1 MDEQYAYRTGRT
13 DPIKSSRGL
22 IAFLLICVIF
32 LGGLVSA
39 LSIMN
44 IHLFRMLQNTESAPL
59 AFSAGEAVQAAE
71 DSLSL
76 AGMDLQD
83 PDPVYRQ
90 LHKLPEGLYV
100 VRVEPGSQADKLK
113 IQPGDV
119 VISVGKTPVSTL
131 EDMKNLLQGKHQ
143 LTLWRAGRKFS
154 LTISK

>member
-13 DPIKSSRGL
+13 DPAKSSRGL

-39 LSIMN
+39 LSITN
-44 IHLFRMLQNTESAPL
+44 IHLFRMLQNKEAAPL
-59 AFSAGEAVQAAE
+59 AFSAGEAAQTAE
-71 DSLSL
+71 ESLSL

-83 PDPVYRQ
+83 PDPVYQ
-90 LHKLPEGLYV
+90 KLHKLPEGLYV

-119 VISVGKTPVSTL
+119 VISVDKTPVSTL
-131 EDMKNLLQGKHQ
+131 EDMKNLLQGKHV
-143 LTLWRAGRKFS
+143 LTLWRAGRKYS
-154 LTISK
+154 LSISK

>member
-22 IAFLLICVIF
+22 ITFLLICVIF

-39 LSIMN
+39 LSILN
-44 IHLFRMLQNTESAPL
+44 IHLFRMLQNTEDTPL
-59 AFSAGEAVQAAE
+59 TFSAGEAAQTVE
-71 DSLSL
+71 ESLSL

-83 PDPVYRQ
+83 PDPVYQQ

-100 VRVEPGSQADKLK
+100 VRVETGSQADKLK

-119 VISVGKTPVSTL
+119 VTAVDKTPVSSL
-131 EDMKNLLQGKHQ
+131 EDIKNLLQGKHQ
-143 LTLWRAGRKFS
+143 LTLWRAGQKFS